1 MFSGTFVV
9 MLLLVACKVTYSLNG
24 SSVDYNVTKSISIS
38 KFPIRSAYVWAPME
52 AMFYNTLSD
61 EYAKKTKLKVLKK
74 NGDMNLTGEIT
85 EYSQTNKSISSDG
98 YSAQTQ
104 LKITVNVRFTNNK
117 KHEEDFEKS
126 FSATTSYDSSQ
137 SLASVQDELV
147 QQMIDDI
154 VGQIYNATV
163 ANWWK
168 IKDIYVYPLSV
179 GKKIITLQADKWWT
193 FYKGWTNE

>member
-1 MFSGTFVV
+1 MDWKNRRQPALLTCTAFVV
-9 MLLLVACKVTYSLNG
+9 LLFVACKVTYSLNG
-24 SSVDYNVTKSISIS
+24 SSIDYNVTKSISIA
-38 KFPIRSAYVWAPME
+38 KFPIRSSYVWAPME
-52 AMFYNTLSD
+52 AMFYNTLTD
-61 EYAKKTKLKVLKK
+61 EYSKKTKLKVLKK

-85 EYSQTNKSISSDG
+85 EYSQTNKAISSDG

-126 FSATTSYDSSQ
+126 FSATTNYDSSQ
-137 SLASVQDELV
+137 SLASVQEELV

-163 ANWWK
+163 ANW
-168 IKDIYVYPLSV
+168 
-179 GKKIITLQADKWWT
+179 
-193 FYKGWTNE
+193 

>member
-1 MFSGTFVV
+1 MDWKNKRTNKLKNTPRAALLSATAVAL
-9 MLLLVACKVTYSLNG
+9 LLLVACKVSYSLSG
-24 SSVDYNVTKSISIS
+24 SSIDYNVTKTISIA

-61 EYAKKTKLKVLKK
+61 EYARKTKLKVLKK
-74 NGDMNLTGEIT
+74 NGDMNLAGEIT

-163 ANWWK
+163 ANW
-168 IKDIYVYPLSV
+168 
-179 GKKIITLQADKWWT
+179 
-193 FYKGWTNE
+193 

>member
-1 MFSGTFVV
+1 MDWKNRRQPALLTCTALV
-9 MLLLVACKVTYSLNG
+9 MLLFVACKVTYSLNG
-24 SSVDYNVTKSISIS
+24 SSIDYNVTKSISIA
-38 KFPIRSAYVWAPME
+38 KFPIRSSYVWAPME
-52 AMFYNTLSD
+52 AMFYNTLTD
-61 EYAKKTKLKVLKK
+61 EYSKKTKLKVLKK

-85 EYSQTNKSISSDG
+85 EYSQTNKAISSDG

-126 FSATTSYDSSQ
+126 FSATTNYDSSQ
-137 SLASVQDELV
+137 SLASVQEELV

-163 ANWWK
+163 ANW
-168 IKDIYVYPLSV
+168 
-179 GKKIITLQADKWWT
+179 
-193 FYKGWTNE
+193 